1 VAIASSSKNKA
12 EAAAAAA
19 AAVGSPGEQVLPLHL
34 QPKGAQHFLQLLP
47 FGVALHQ
54 ERLQPA
60 AAAAAAAAAE
70 AEEVKQ
76 AERQQQLKR

>member
-1 VAIASSSKNKA
+1 MAIASSSKNKA

-60 AAAAAAAAAE
+60 AAAAAAAAE